1 MATQEDELGKVDTAG
16 SLAAS
21 LKPQKFAPFGEGRST
36 VGKILTPVGN
46 TLAAGMDYGLTPIND
61 IVGGTMQAAGRAGAE
76 VSRWFQDSKT
86 DPTGMSPQDVDAEL
100 ARRRGLTTGAGA
112 LSPDAVRESLG
123 GAAPTKPPAPTP
135 EPPFDASQ
143 GRTVETFEQSVGLA
157 PQATYEE
164 TVGLPRKQRPE
175 DKPLWMANY
184 PDNESIS
191 NLGNYADATDLAA
204 RSAKA
209 VGIGASSDYAAAD
222 PGRVRLTNAAQG
234 QESSQSVVADPS
246 KQIGGSVAADGTTT
260 QNYETNYTI
269 FGKNGQ
275 QGTASITG
283 PDKRV
288 GGGTVSVMD
297 QGNGGTVEGN
307 VAAINR
313 QTAALTSLR
322 EAQNPGITTGT
333 GAYAPRQESAA
344 PVDPFARP
352 GDGIGDSQARASQ
365 YENLLREAAG
375 ERGIGGSKR
384 AAAKVAAANAL
395 MAPGLK
401 LAELGQEGQRS
412 KDSLAA
418 QVAQNQAA
426 SADRRFGVES
436 ASEDRRYATDASL
449 AGNRLKAERD
459 AERLKIDAE
468 DMATRRYSAL
478 AGRPG
483 VEREYLATMDQR
495 AKATDPAQIQRLD
508 EKLKA
513 LKEFKRAPD
522 DPYAD
527 FATPPPK
534 AAGAG
539 R

>member
-1 MATQEDELGKVDTAG
+1 MALQDEADAG

-21 LKPQKFAPFGEGRST
+21 LKPKKFAPFGEGRST
-36 VGKILTPVGN
+36 AGKLLTPIGN
-46 TLAAGMDYGLTPIND
+46 TLAAGMDYGLTPVND

-76 VSRWFQDSKT
+76 IGRWFKDART
-86 DPTGMSPQDVDAEL
+86 DPTGMSPEQVNAEL
-100 ARRRGLTTGAGA
+100 DRRKSLQTGAGA
-112 LSPDAVRESLG
+112 LTPDAVRGSMG
-123 GAAPTKPPAPTP
+123 GAAPTTPTKPP
-135 EPPFDASQ
+135 EPPFDASK
-143 GRTVETFEQSVGLA
+143 GKTPETFEQSVGLA
-157 PQATYEE
+157 PASTYEQ

-175 DKPLWMANY
+175 DKPLWAADTGGNLSTLGMA
-184 PDNESIS
+184 DTS
-191 NLGNYADATDLAA
+191 DLDQ

-209 VGIGASSDYAAAD
+209 VGIGTSTDFASAD

-234 QESSQSVVADPS
+234 QESSQSVVANPS
-246 KQIGGSVAADGTTT
+246 RQIGGSVAADGTVTP
-260 QNYETNYTI
+260 NYESSYTI

-297 QGNGGTVEGN
+297 QGNGGTIEGN
-307 VAAINR
+307 VAALNR

-333 GAYAPRQESAA
+333 GAFAPRQEA
-344 PVDPFARP
+344 PQLNIWDRP
-352 GDGIGDSQARASQ
+352 GDGNGDSQARASQ
-365 YENLLREAAG
+365 YENLLREAASDTG
-375 ERGIGGSKR
+375 FGSKKR

-395 MAPGLK
+395 VAPGLEVAK
-401 LAELGQEGQRS
+401 LGQEGQRS
-412 KDSLAA
+412 RDSLAA
-418 QVAQNQAA
+418 QLAQNQAA
-426 SADRRFGVES
+426 SQDRRFGAETAS
-436 ASEDRRYATDASL
+436 ADRRYATDASL
-449 AGNRLKAERD
+449 AGNRLTAERD

-483 VEREYLATMDQR
+483 LEREYLQALDQR
-495 AKATDPAQIQRLD
+495 AKAKDPGEIQRLD

-527 FATPPPK
+527 FATPPAK
-534 AAGAG
+534 AAVAG

>member
-1 MATQEDELGKVDTAG
+1 
-16 SLAAS
+16 
-21 LKPQKFAPFGEGRST
+21 
-36 VGKILTPVGN
+36 
-46 TLAAGMDYGLTPIND
+46 
-61 IVGGTMQAAGRAGAE
+61 
-76 VSRWFQDSKT
+76 
-86 DPTGMSPQDVDAEL
+86 
-100 ARRRGLTTGAGA
+100 
-112 LSPDAVRESLG
+112 
-123 GAAPTKPPAPTP
+123 
-135 EPPFDASQ
+135 
-143 GRTVETFEQSVGLA
+143 
-157 PQATYEE
+157 
-164 TVGLPRKQRPE
+164 
-175 DKPLWMANY
+175 
-184 PDNESIS
+184 
-191 NLGNYADATDLAA
+191 
-204 RSAKA
+204 
-209 VGIGASSDYAAAD
+209 
-222 PGRVRLTNAAQG
+222 
-234 QESSQSVVADPS
+234 
-246 KQIGGSVAADGTTT
+246 
-260 QNYETNYTI
+260 
-269 FGKNGQ
+269 
-275 QGTASITG
+275 
-283 PDKRV
+283 
-288 GGGTVSVMD
+288 MD

-449 AGNRLKAERD
+449 AGNRLTAERD

-522 DPYAD
+522 PYEE
-527 FATPPPK
+527 FALPPPK

>member
-1 MATQEDELGKVDTAG
+1 MALQDEADAG

-21 LKPQKFAPFGEGRST
+21 LKPKKFAPFGEGRST
-36 VGKILTPVGN
+36 AGKLLTPIGN
-46 TLAAGMDYGLTPIND
+46 TLAAGMDYGLTPVND

-76 VSRWFQDSKT
+76 IGRWFKDART
-86 DPTGMSPQDVDAEL
+86 DPTVMSSQDVDAEL
-100 ARRRGLTTGAGA
+100 ARRKGLTTGAGA
-112 LSPDAVRESLG
+112 LSPDALRESMG
-123 GAAPTKPPAPTP
+123 GAAPTNPTKPP
-135 EPPFDASQ
+135 EPPFDASK
-143 GRTVETFEQSVGLA
+143 GKTPETFEQSVGLA
-157 PQATYEE
+157 PASTYED
-164 TVGLPRKQRPE
+164 TVGLPRKQRKE
-175 DKPLWMANY
+175 DKPLWAANY
-184 PDNESIS
+184 PAGESIS

-204 RSAKA
+204 RSGKA
-209 VGIGASSDYAAAD
+209 VGIGTSSDYAAAD
-222 PGRVRLTNAAQG
+222 PGRVRLDAAQG
-234 QESSQSVVADPS
+234 QESSQSVVANPS
-246 KQIGGSVAADGTTT
+246 RQIGGSVAADGTVTP
-260 QNYETNYTI
+260 NYESSYTI

-307 VAAINR
+307 VAALNR

-333 GAYAPRQESAA
+333 GAFAPRQEA
-344 PVDPFARP
+344 PQLNIWDRP

-365 YENLLREAAG
+365 YENLLREAASDTG
-375 ERGIGGSKR
+375 FGSKKR

-395 MAPGLK
+395 VAPGLEVAK
-401 LAELGQEGQRS
+401 LGQEGQRS
-412 KDSLAA
+412 RDSLAA
-418 QVAQNQAA
+418 QLAQNQAA
-426 SADRRFGVES
+426 SQDRRFGAETAS
-436 ASEDRRYATDASL
+436 ADRRYATDASL
-449 AGNRLKAERD
+449 AGNRLTAERD

-483 VEREYLATMDQR
+483 LEREYLQALDQR
-495 AKATDPAQIQRLD
+495 AKATDPNVIQILD
-508 EKLKA
+508 DRLKA

-522 DPYAD
+522 PYED
-527 FATPPPK
+527 FATPPAK

>member
-1 MATQEDELGKVDTAG
+1 MALQEDELGKVDTAG

-76 VSRWFQDSKT
+76 IGRWFKDART
-86 DPTGMSPQDVDAEL
+86 DPTVMSPQAVDAEL

-175 DKPLWMANY
+175 DKPLWAANY

-449 AGNRLKAERD
+449 AGNRLTAERD

-534 AAGAG
+534 AAGAW

>member
-76 VSRWFQDSKT
+76 IGRWFKDART
-86 DPTGMSPQDVDAEL
+86 DPTVMSPQAVDAEL

-175 DKPLWMANY
+175 DKPLWAANY
-184 PDNESIS
+184 PANESIS

-204 RSAKA
+204 RSGKA

-260 QNYETNYTI
+260 PNYETNYTI

-449 AGNRLKAERD
+449 AGNRLTAERD

-522 DPYAD
+522 PYEE
-527 FATPPPK
+527 FALPPAK